1 MPFDGVPLIA
11 SAEDV
16 LDTACA
22 ASGVVRIDYDTL
34 ERHKAVQLLA
44 HPPGWGYRHRA
55 AVVLAQAAVLAV
67 GVFLFMLLSGH
78 DAGQAGLDCLFG
90 ALGIAALPLLVR
102 ARGPARWVERDAP
115 TLEGV
120 HPEIRE
126 RALRLKARLP
136 ESGFRVGELFQDRIL
151 LDPYLVIDHRGATAI
166 IGIWEGERVIA

>member
-1 MPFDGVPLIA
+1 MPFDGATLA
-11 SAEDV
+11 FSAEDA
-16 LDTACA
+16 LDAACA

-55 AVVLAQAAVLAV
+55 AVVLAQAAVLAI
-67 GVFLFMLLSGH
+67 GVMLFMLLSAH
-78 DAGQAGLDCLFG
+78 DGGEAGLNCLFG
-90 ALGIAALPLLVR
+90 ALGIAALPMLLR
-102 ARGPARWVERDAP
+102 ARGPARWAEREAP

-126 RALRLKARLP
+126 RALRLKERLP
-136 ESGFRVGELFQDRIL
+136 EAGFRVGELFQDRIL

-166 IGIWEGERVIA
+166 VGIWEGERVIL